1 MIMSASLDFGTD
13 YIKFLDQD
21 WAGIWNFS
29 LKVYPKKEFGLK
41 KVVLLD
47 FFNMAPGF

>member
-21 WAGIWNFS
+21 WARIRNFYF
-29 LKVYPKKEFGLK
+29 KVYPIKEFGPK
-41 KVVLLD
+41 KV
-47 FFNMAPGF
+47 ASY